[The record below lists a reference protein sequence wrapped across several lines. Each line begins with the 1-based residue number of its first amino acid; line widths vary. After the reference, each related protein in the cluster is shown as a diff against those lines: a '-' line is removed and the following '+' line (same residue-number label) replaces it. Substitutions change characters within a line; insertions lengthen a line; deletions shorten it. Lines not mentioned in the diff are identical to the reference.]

1 MKGAE
6 TEPIEVTEAKRQ
18 GSRREPVAERSR
30 RRGPARRNTN
40 RKRGRARATSVRANA
55 KSKIHQDASS
65 RAGRHGPR
73 VVGLTRGDL
82 RCESTG
88 GVSRGRSSEES
99 RGNPEGAKGTRG
111 ETLRSIAPG
120 PKPAPTSTR
129 AVVNNQPRNEPQWA
143 KRETRQRTA
152 GEASPRRA

>member
-82 RCESTG
+82 RCESAG
-88 GVSRGRSSEES
+88 GVSRGRRREES
-99 RGNPEGAKGTRG
+99 RGNPEGLKEPEGNYPDHCTGQKNRP
-111 ETLRSIAPG
+111 EVNRS
-120 PKPAPTSTR
+120 SS
-129 AVVNNQPRNEPQWA
+129 E
-143 KRETRQRTA
+143 QRTTERTGA
-152 GEASPRRA
+152 GPA